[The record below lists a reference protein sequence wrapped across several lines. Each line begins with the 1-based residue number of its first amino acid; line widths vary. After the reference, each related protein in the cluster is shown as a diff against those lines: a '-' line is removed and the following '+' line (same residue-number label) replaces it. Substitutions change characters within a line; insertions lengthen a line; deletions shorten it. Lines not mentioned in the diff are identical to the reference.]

1 MKRLGVFVDV
11 SNLYY
16 CVEKVHKKKID
27 YSKYLAYLTDLG
39 IIKQQIAYAAVMG
52 NEANAFIHA
61 MEKLAFTVKQK
72 TPKEYPS
79 ITGLKRKCDFDV
91 QMAVDILDSYTQ
103 YDMLVLGSADGD
115 LTPVV
120 SWLSVRGIST
130 LILAAGISRELK
142 DAAKSSV
149 EIPPSFLC

>member
-1 MKRLGVFVDV
+1 MKRLGVYVDV

-16 CVEKVHKKKID
+16 CVEKAHKKKID
-27 YSKYLAYLTDLG
+27 YAKYLNYLSDVG
-39 IIKQQIAYAAVMG
+39 VIKTQVAYAAVMG

-61 MEKLAFTVKQK
+61 MEKLSFLVKQK

-79 ITGLKRKCDFDV
+79 STGLKRKCDFDV
-91 QMAVDILDSYTQ
+91 QMAVDILDAHTQ
-103 YDMLVLGSADGD
+103 FDMLVLGSADGD

-120 SWLSVRGIST
+120 SWLSIRGIST
-130 LILAAGISRELK
+130 LVLASGISRELK
-142 DAAKSSV
+142 DAAKLAI